1 MPRQPRLD
9 APEGLRHVRVRGIA
23 RTSLF
28 RDAQARADFLA
39 RRAAQGAL
47 SLYGWA
53 FLWIGR
59 LGDPGRPLAA
69 HLGVHPAVVYQAA
82 RRGAATAAR
91 PDRLLAA
98 RRKLT

>member
-9 APEGLRHVRVRGIA
+9 VPEGLRHVRVRGIA

-47 SLYGWA
+47 SPYAWA
-53 FLWIGR
+53 FL
-59 LGDPGRPLAA
+59 
-69 HLGVHPAVVYQAA
+69 
-82 RRGAATAAR
+82 
-91 PDRLLAA
+91 
-98 RRKLT
+98 

>member
-9 APEGLRHVRVRGIA
+9 VPEGLRHVRVRGIA

-39 RRAAQGAL
+39 RGAAQGAQ
-47 SLYGWA
+47 SLYAWA
-53 FLWIGR
+53 FLWSVR

-69 HLGVHPAVVYQAA
+69 RLGVHPAVAYQAA
-82 RRGAATAAR
+82 LPGAATAAR
-91 PDRLLAA
+91 WDRLFAPT
-98 RRKLT
+98 RKPT